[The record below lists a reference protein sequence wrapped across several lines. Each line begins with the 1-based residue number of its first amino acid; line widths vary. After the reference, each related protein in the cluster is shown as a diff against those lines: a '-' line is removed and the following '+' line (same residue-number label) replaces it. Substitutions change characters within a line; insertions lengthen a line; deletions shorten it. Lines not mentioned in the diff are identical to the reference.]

1 MPGTLVL
8 ARPTPLSPNSTLQE
22 TIMASTADRRIAPL
36 HDIRTAVVGP
46 GLLAGGGA
54 LSGAGLVLL
63 GAEADLLWGVPA
75 LLSGLVLLLVGSRF
89 WRPHSP
95 GSAPPAGRGPTTT
108 PSAPLADLSR
118 DVRQLVMQMQMQA
131 DQVR

>member
-1 MPGTLVL
+1 MLRYG
-8 ARPTPLSPNSTLQE
+8 LQE
-22 TIMASTADRRIAPL
+22 TAMASITSRRITVP

-54 LSGAGLVLL
+54 LAGAGLVLL
-63 GAEADLLWGVPA
+63 GAQADLLWGAPA

-89 WRPHSP
+89 WRPHAP

-118 DVRQLVMQMQMQA
+118 DVRQLVM
-131 DQVR
+131 